1 MICVEWD
8 AMRKVNYAAY
18 VNEIMSPTSIVSCGN
33 GGHYAE
39 IILCDGHILAVMAR
53 RKILTKGQ
61 KRRYYIYNIG
71 GSAPEEVFMAKRQNP
86 KAEALAHSGTLN
98 PHPERVRDTVFL
110 ENDFFDP
117 RDLLQVKYEMLRKKR
132 IEGETVTKVAAAFG
146 FSRPSVYQTLRA
158 FDDEGLSGLL
168 PERRGPKQAHKLTG
182 AVMTFIQE
190 TLRADASLNAM
201 DLVRKVQELFGVQVH
216 RRSIER
222 ALVRCQKKGR

>member
-1 MICVEWD
+1 MEWD
-8 AMRKVNYAAY
+8 VGRKANYAAS
-18 VNEIMSPTSIVSCGN
+18 VNEIMSLSSGISCGN
-33 GGHYAE
+33 KCHYAVYTQFY
-39 IILCDGHILAVMAR
+39 GHIVAGMAR
-53 RKILTKGQ
+53 RRVLTRGHR
-61 KRRYYIYNIG
+61 RRYYIYNIS

-86 KAEALAHSGTLN
+86 KAEALVHSGTLN

-117 RDLLQVKYEMLRKKR
+117 HDLLQVKYEMLRKKR

-158 FDDEGLSGLL
+158 FEDEGLSGLL

-190 TLRADASLNAM
+190 ALQADASLNAT
-201 DLVRKVQELFGVQVH
+201 DLVRKVQEQFGVHVH

-222 ALVRCQKKGR
+222 ALVRRQKKGR